1 MVPGQSWSP
10 AHRVLIEEACR
21 LADRAAALDR
31 LLQGDAAD
39 WVELVEAKGDP
50 ERQVLV
56 IDSALSEARQHAMA
70 LKQIVGELRQAQKA
84 ARFGQPAYG
93 GAQGAA
99 PVPTGGTHA
108 GGIGGIGDLTSRI
121 AARRAEAAG

>member
-1 MVPGQSWSP
+1 MTTGQSWGP

-21 LADRAAALDR
+21 IADRMEALDR

-50 ERQVLV
+50 DRLVVV

-70 LKQIVGELRQAQKA
+70 YKQILAELRQGQKA
-84 ARFGQPAYG
+84 KVGKPTPGATPGQAS
-93 GAQGAA
+93 
-99 PVPTGGTHA
+99 GTSEA
-108 GGIGGIGDLTSRI
+108 GGSSGLGDLTSRI
-121 AARRAEAAG
+121 AARRAQTAG